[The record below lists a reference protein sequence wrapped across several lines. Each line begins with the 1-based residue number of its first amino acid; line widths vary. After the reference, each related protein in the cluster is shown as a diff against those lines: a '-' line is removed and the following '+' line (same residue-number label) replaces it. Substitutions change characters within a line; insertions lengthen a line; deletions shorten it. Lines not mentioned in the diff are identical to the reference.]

1 MSITQSSLELL
12 NNLNIS
18 NELRCRIN
26 LLNGNQTLKAK
37 DSSKTFVLYLP
48 TVNLRFDHN
57 PAFALACHLSN
68 LYNVPCIVLATVL
81 DDQLLP
87 IHMKQW
93 NLNETT
99 NRKMKPIVMTSRRLA
114 FLLEAL
120 SEAGTHWSNHGA
132 GVVIRVHGPQCRSPD
147 HLTLSSRAM
156 AVVTD
161 EPFVHP
167 FLNYVL
173 QVERTCRQAGIAC
186 FRVDGSTTV
195 PPVSVLKRCIN
206 PINDSNI
213 LYKGVPSKAWMW
225 QKQTET
231 KRMSHIL
238 AAMGGDFDAPT
249 LSIQVEDDFFF
260 LDESKTE
267 ENSPIGTISS
277 TLFPLPWRDVNVSAP
292 GSRPWS
298 ILEFRQI
305 FEQGIKEWSLNWNG
319 ADTSV
324 KPCVQTVG
332 TCKAGWKRWD
342 NFVRDR
348 KGLVHY
354 GRLRGDPKLPHASS
368 RMSCYLNYGIV
379 SIFRIVHEVK
389 LAQTAKVAG
398 ADKFEEEIVKWREM
412 SYAHAFSRTDYN
424 DISAIPTWAVQW
436 IEAKEKQID
445 ARMDITNLDD
455 GESPNEKW
463 NAMQKYLIRTGE
475 LHNNVRMTW
484 GKTLVE
490 WLSSQPL
497 EASVVIQALNYLND
511 RYALDGL
518 SPPSYAGINWC
529 LGWCDKQDI
538 NGGITT
544 KSASRYSKLTVSEFE
559 DAEQALLHTPKNMS
573 GGRQSSILG
582 SLQTC
587 ESSTITTKRK
597 EERIPNENAK
607 KSKHTKTLHDFFH
620 V

>member
-1 MSITQSSLELL
+1 MSNLQSPKQLL
-12 NNLNIS
+12 NHLNLPHA
-18 NELRCRIN
+18 LRSRIN
-26 LLNGNQTLKAK
+26 ESNGNHSLN
-37 DSSKTFVLYLP
+37 DSNKTFVLYLP
-48 TVNLRFDHN
+48 TVNLRYDQN
-57 PAFALACHLSN
+57 PAFAVACHLSN
-68 LYNVPCIVLATVL
+68 LYNVPCVVLATVL

-87 IHMKQW
+87 SHMKEW
-93 NLNETT
+93 NVKESKQT
-99 NRKMKPIVMTSRRLA
+99 MKPIVMTSRRLA

-132 GVVIRVHGPQCRSPD
+132 GVAIRVHGPQCRSPD
-147 HLTLSSRAM
+147 HLSLSSRAM

-173 QVERTCRQAGIAC
+173 QVERTCKQAGIPC

-195 PPVSVLKRCIN
+195 PPVSVLKRCSEHN
-206 PINDSNI
+206 NKSNI
-213 LYKGVPSKAWMW
+213 KYTGVPSKAWMW
-225 QKQTET
+225 QKQTEM
-231 KRMSHIL
+231 KRMPQIQ
-238 AAMGGDFDAPT
+238 AAMSGEFDAPT
-249 LSIQVEDDFFF
+249 LSVRMNDDFFF
-260 LDESKTE
+260 LDPA
-267 ENSPIGTISS
+267 ENDPNSSMQTICS
-277 TLFPLPWRDVNVSAP
+277 TLFPMSWRHHGNSAP

-298 ILEFRQI
+298 ITELVQI
-305 FEQGIKEWSLNWNG
+305 FEQGIKEWSMNWHG

-332 TCKAGWKRWD
+332 TCKAGCKRWD

-348 KGLVHY
+348 KGLAHY

-389 LAQTAKVAG
+389 LAQNAKVAG

-424 DISAIPTWAVQW
+424 DISAIPKWAVQW
-436 IEAKEKQID
+436 IEAKQKVVDE
-445 ARMDITNLDD
+445 NLSISNLEI
-455 GESPNEKW
+455 GESPNDKW
-463 NAMQKYLIRTGE
+463 NAMQKYLLRTGE

-484 GKTLVE
+484 GKTIVE
-490 WLSSQPL
+490 WLSSQPSK
-497 EASVVIQALNYLND
+497 ASIIIQALNYLND

-529 LGWCDKQDI
+529 LGWCDKQDT

-544 KSASRYSKLTVSEFE
+544 KSASRYNKLTISEFL
-559 DAEQALLHTPKNMS
+559 DAEQSLLNTPKATNS
-573 GGRQSSILG
+573 SRQSSILG
-582 SLQTC
+582 SLQPI
-587 ESSTITTKRK
+587 ESSTMKTKRK
-597 EERIPNENAK
+597 KDLDHDESFK
-607 KSKHTKTLHDFFH
+607 KLKSTKTLHDFFH
-620 V
+620 TG